1 MISHPRITLPLIVAI
16 CGGCSF
22 TPEHQAPEMEL
33 PANFKEAAGWKL
45 ARPAAH
51 LPRGDW
57 WSIFDDAELNAI
69 MKAVEVSNQTLQSSA
84 ARAEG
89 TAALLKSAKMAFF
102 PTLDADASG
111 TRSKSGTQGGSTNP
125 NSLTSRGS
133 GLRKSRSVALATTW
147 EADLWGRLRRGAG
160 AATADAQAAQA
171 DVESTLLSLQS
182 QAAQTF
188 FSLRAADAQR
198 RLLEN
203 EVASY
208 QKSLDLTKNRE
219 AQGVASGADVALA
232 QTQLANARVALI
244 EVGVQRA
251 TLENALATLTGRAPA
266 SFTLKE
272 ATLDENIPRLPAAV
286 PSTLLQR
293 RPDIAAAE
301 RRVAAA
307 NERIGAARA
316 AFFPSL
322 LLNADTGWRGLTD
335 LFAKSNNFWSL
346 GMDLAEPIL
355 DRGRRVTDKAQ
366 ADAAWKGAVADYRQT
381 VLTALQEAEDAMTTL
396 RILAEESVAQSE
408 AVRASKESERIATNQ
423 YKAGTLSYINVVIAQ
438 ASAFAADRNSLDLQL
453 RQLNATVAL
462 IKAMG
467 GAW

>member
-1 MISHPRITLPLIVAI
+1 MMTFPRITLPLFIALG
-16 CGGCSF
+16 GGCNF
-22 TPEHQAPEMEL
+22 TPEYRAPEMEM
-33 PANFKEAAGWKL
+33 PTRFKESGDWKL

-57 WSIFDDAELNAI
+57 WSIFYDAELNTI
-69 MKAVEVSNQTLQSSA
+69 MKAVEVSNQSLQSAA

-89 TAALLKSAKMAFF
+89 TAALLKSAKMAFI
-102 PTLDADASG
+102 PTLDAFASA
-111 TRSKSGTQGGSTNP
+111 TRSKSGSGGGSTNP

-133 GLRKSRSVALATTW
+133 GLQKSRSVFFATAW

-182 QAAQTF
+182 QAAQTY
-188 FSLRAADAQR
+188 FSLRATDAQK

-219 AQGVASGADVALA
+219 AQGVASGADIALA

-251 TLENALATLTGRAPA
+251 TLEHALAALTGRVPA
-266 SFTLKE
+266 SFGLKE
-272 ATLDENIPRLPAAV
+272 ATLARGIPSLPAAA

-307 NERIGAARA
+307 NERVGVARA

-322 LLNADTGWRGLTD
+322 VLNADTGWRGLAD

-346 GMDLAEPIL
+346 GVDLAEPIL
-355 DRGRRVTDKAQ
+355 DRGQRIADKAQ
-366 ADAAWKGAVADYRQT
+366 ADAAWKGTVADYRQT
-381 VLTALQEAEDAMTTL
+381 VLTALQEAEDALATL
-396 RILAEESVAQSE
+396 RILAEESIAQDE
-408 AVRASKESERIATNQ
+408 ALRAALGSERIATNQ
-423 YKAGTLSYINVVIAQ
+423 YKAGTLGYINVVIVQ
-438 ASAFAADRNSLDLQL
+438 AAAFAAERNSLDLQL
-453 RQLNATVAL
+453 RRLNATVAL

>member
-1 MISHPRITLPLIVAI
+1 MMNLPRIALPLFIAFG
-16 CGGCSF
+16 GGCNF
-22 TPEHQAPEMEL
+22 TPKYRAPEMEV
-33 PANFKEAAGWKL
+33 PTHFKEGGDWKP
-45 ARPAAH
+45 AKPAAH

-57 WSIFDDAELNAI
+57 WSIFRDSELNAI
-69 MKAVEVSNQTLQSSA
+69 MKAVEVSNQSLQSAA

-89 TAALLKSAKMAFF
+89 TAALLKSAKMAFV
-102 PTLDADASG
+102 PTLDSYASA

-125 NSLTSRGS
+125 NSLTNRSS
-133 GLRKSRSVALATTW
+133 GLQKSRSVAFATTW

-160 AATADAQAAQA
+160 AATADAQAAQV
-171 DVESTLLSLQS
+171 DVESTRLSLQS
-182 QAAQTF
+182 QAAQTY
-188 FSLRAADAQR
+188 FSLRATDAQK

-219 AQGVASGADVALA
+219 AQGVASGADIALA

-244 EVGVQRA
+244 EVGVLRA
-251 TLENALATLTGRAPA
+251 TLEHALATLTGRVPA
-266 SFTLKE
+266 TFGLTE
-272 ATLDENIPRLPAAV
+272 ASLAKNIPSLPSAA

-307 NERIGAARA
+307 NERVGVARA

-322 LLNADTGWRGLTD
+322 LLNADTGWRGLAE

-346 GMDLAEPIL
+346 GVDLAEPIL
-355 DRGRRVTDKAQ
+355 DRGQRVAAKAQ
-366 ADAAWKGAVADYRQT
+366 ADAAWKETVADYRQT
-381 VLTALQEAEDAMTTL
+381 VLTAMQEAEDALATL
-396 RILAEESVAQSE
+396 RILAEESIAQDE
-408 AVRASKESERIATNQ
+408 ALRAALESERIATNQ
-423 YKAGTLSYINVVIAQ
+423 YKAGTLGYINVVIVQ
-438 ASAFAADRNSLDLQL
+438 AAAFTAERNSLDLQL
-453 RQLNATVAL
+453 RRLNATVAL

-467 GAW
+467 GTW